1 MKQDLMDNYGF
12 TEEQAGD
19 SLRQIESRKQM
30 ANGQLLSSDLKLS
43 RLKLQEKQPIAELPS
58 TAVLPAQTQAMMEGQ
73 TVQDDG
79 GAGAQAAVTAA
90 AGAGTIEMINTSMTA
105 ITGAIQQLQAS
116 NAQLLSAIEQKL
128 PEPIG

>member
-1 MKQDLMDNYGF
+1 
-12 TEEQAGD
+12 
-19 SLRQIESRKQM
+19 
-30 ANGQLLSSDLKLS
+30 
-43 RLKLQEKQPIAELPS
+43 
-58 TAVLPAQTQAMMEGQ
+58 MEGQ